1 MAKVNILKSIK
12 KALSSIRLKRCATK
26 RRARVQ
32 KKRSR
37 KSNKSQRGAGYS
49 ETLDLSIY
57 PGQQVHQPYGPPGYD
72 CAGTAQRPGTLDS
85 IGMLRVPGG
94 LAGLSPTIFNGG
106 GSQLGSGGIVTTNA
120 GKPINGGRRRR
131 NQQGGTVLGVAVA
144 DGSMPGR
151 PSSGT
156 PAQVVLQEGQVPA
169 NVNAATQAGGRYGM
183 GSTLSAPNMGVGH
196 VKLPQQGGRYG
207 MEPTMDALVL
217 SPSNAVGMSG
227 YAQNGV
233 VPCER
238 GTTDALNPDMK
249 LQQLTTYPNLTGVA
263 GLTQVMTGGK
273 RMPVHKRTKKS
284 GKKSQKSQSGGKK
297 KRPTRQQGGVVVG
310 QVDSMAYYAPTAGY
324 SNLPLAP
331 QVQNNPGILMQVGYP
346 AGHFNPACV
355 STN

>member
-1 MAKVNILKSIK
+1 
-12 KALSSIRLKRCATK
+12 
-26 RRARVQ
+26 
-32 KKRSR
+32 
-37 KSNKSQRGAGYS
+37 
-49 ETLDLSIY
+49 
-57 PGQQVHQPYGPPGYD
+57 
-72 CAGTAQRPGTLDS
+72 
-85 IGMLRVPGG
+85 
-94 LAGLSPTIFNGG
+94 
-106 GSQLGSGGIVTTNA
+106 
-120 GKPINGGRRRR
+120 
-131 NQQGGTVLGVAVA
+131 
-144 DGSMPGR
+144 MPGR

-169 NVNAATQAGGRYGM
+169 NVNAPTQAGAGYGM
-183 GSTLSAPNMGVGH
+183 GSKPALAAPNTIVN
-196 VKLPQQGGRYG
+196 PSQQGGRYG
-207 MEPTMDALVL
+207 MEPTVDALVL

-249 LQQLTTYPNLTGVA
+249 LQQLTTYPDLTGVK
-263 GLTQVMTGGK
+263 GLTQVMRGGK
-273 RMPVHKRTKKS
+273 RVPVHKRTKKS
-284 GKKSQKSQSGGKK
+284 GKKSQKSQKSQSGGKK

-346 AGHFNPACV
+346 ARHFNPACV